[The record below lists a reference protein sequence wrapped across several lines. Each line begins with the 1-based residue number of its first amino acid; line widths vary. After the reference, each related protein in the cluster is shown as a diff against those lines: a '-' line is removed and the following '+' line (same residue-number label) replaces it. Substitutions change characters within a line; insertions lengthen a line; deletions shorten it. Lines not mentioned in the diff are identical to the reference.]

1 LKILR
6 LRFCNVNS
14 ISGEWIIDF
23 SHRDY
28 LSDGIFAICGPTGA
42 GKSTILDA
50 ICIALYGQT
59 PRTGKI
65 TEGSNEVM
73 TRNTGYF
80 FSELLFETDEGKFL
94 SHFSQNKAKKNL
106 NGNLQSPKHELSDY
120 KTGIII
126 ANKLKEVSL
135 EIVKKTGMDFE
146 RFTRSMLLAQNSFAD
161 FLKSSGDEKA
171 PMLEQITGTKIY
183 SDISKK
189 VHEINKIK
197 KSELEI
203 IKSELSN
210 IILFSQQE
218 IDDFNNVLKVK
229 KNEEE
234 LLLKKKNILE
244 DKLSFMKKIA
254 ENENNRE
261 NILNDIQNNKK
272 KIIDF
277 EPEILK
283 LNKIIKSMNF
293 SDEINLYKNNIEF
306 KKNEMER
313 LVLLENEIKNI
324 ESQIKTKEFLRVKL
338 EEEFKKVKEE
348 KLIVYE
354 NINKIIPIDIKLNDL
369 NKTIFNKEKVINE
382 EKQIVKNVKLDFDKN
397 QHFINDLIFKI
408 KEMGKKL
415 NSLEIVEIS
424 EEKYTNLK
432 ILHSNNLNNY
442 KEVNILE
449 ENSEKL
455 KKDILD
461 YESELKINEK
471 NLIENSI
478 NMKEIEK
485 EITKLNDDIINIL
498 KEKDEDFII
507 DFIEENKNYIR
518 NIDNVSEI
526 YKELNIK
533 KEKISKNIQQ
543 TQLNSKEIENKNNEL
558 KLLEKNYNILKETV
572 SLLEK
577 KFILSNNIKNLK
589 ELRNNLVNGVPCPLC
604 GSKKHPFSEKE
615 NIKVFDKEKNA
626 LEENRISMQNK
637 LSEINNL
644 KNKIT
649 ELDNINN
656 YLNKDNEFIQHEIIT
671 IQRKLNKINILPK
684 NIIDE
689 NIIVFL
695 KDLKEQK
702 QIILKEFNEKLLNL
716 KINKKKLYDLEE
728 NKKVF
733 NEEYNVLDKKKSVEK
748 KGLNNSKDLLAENL
762 KKITDNKENIT
773 LNNQKI
779 TKSGVLLTNEILELN
794 IYENIMSEFFNKYDD
809 FKNTKIEKDKAENE
823 KKLKELE
830 LVSIGKLFKN
840 KSDNL
845 DFIEKEVLDYKI
857 DFENLKIQRLNIFG
871 EKNTDEEKNRIENK
885 FNEKDIEIKDFNNVL
900 NEILNEIKIKKN
912 KYEEVKIKIEKY
924 NNEFDKIDKII
935 NKICI
940 DNNFKNLDELFEC
953 YFQKNEISKLNEKKE
968 LLYSESKI
976 LNSKLN
982 DIDVNLNKFKITS
995 EELNKSE
1002 ELKNIDIT
1010 NLPEEILNINNIINE
1025 INQKTGAINEKL
1037 KSDLEKKK
1045 KHCDKSNQLEKHIK
1059 VYSEFYDFNELIGS
1073 ADGKKFRNFA
1083 QGLTFEIVVRYANN
1097 QLKKLSDRYLL
1108 IRDKEKPL
1116 ELNIIDN
1123 YQAGII
1129 RSTKNL
1135 SGGES
1140 FIVSLALALGLS
1152 EINSGKVSVE
1162 SLFLDEG
1169 FGTLDDETMHTALN
1183 TLAAIKHSGKI
1194 IGLISHVQ
1202 ALKDRIPLQINV
1214 IPSKNGNSVITGSGI
1229 KGPK

>member
-1 LKILR
+1 MKILR

-589 ELRNNLVNGVPCPLC
+589 ELRNNLVN
-604 GSKKHPFSEKE
+604 
-615 NIKVFDKEKNA
+615 
-626 LEENRISMQNK
+626 
-637 LSEINNL
+637 
-644 KNKIT
+644 
-649 ELDNINN
+649 
-656 YLNKDNEFIQHEIIT
+656 
-671 IQRKLNKINILPK
+671 
-684 NIIDE
+684 
-689 NIIVFL
+689 
-695 KDLKEQK
+695 
-702 QIILKEFNEKLLNL
+702 
-716 KINKKKLYDLEE
+716 
-728 NKKVF
+728 
-733 NEEYNVLDKKKSVEK
+733 
-748 KGLNNSKDLLAENL
+748 
-762 KKITDNKENIT
+762 
-773 LNNQKI
+773 
-779 TKSGVLLTNEILELN
+779 
-794 IYENIMSEFFNKYDD
+794 
-809 FKNTKIEKDKAENE
+809 
-823 KKLKELE
+823 
-830 LVSIGKLFKN
+830 
-840 KSDNL
+840 
-845 DFIEKEVLDYKI
+845 
-857 DFENLKIQRLNIFG
+857 
-871 EKNTDEEKNRIENK
+871 
-885 FNEKDIEIKDFNNVL
+885 
-900 NEILNEIKIKKN
+900 
-912 KYEEVKIKIEKY
+912 
-924 NNEFDKIDKII
+924 
-935 NKICI
+935 
-940 DNNFKNLDELFEC
+940 
-953 YFQKNEISKLNEKKE
+953 
-968 LLYSESKI
+968 
-976 LNSKLN
+976 
-982 DIDVNLNKFKITS
+982 
-995 EELNKSE
+995 
-1002 ELKNIDIT
+1002 
-1010 NLPEEILNINNIINE
+1010 
-1025 INQKTGAINEKL
+1025 
-1037 KSDLEKKK
+1037 
-1045 KHCDKSNQLEKHIK
+1045 
-1059 VYSEFYDFNELIGS
+1059 
-1073 ADGKKFRNFA
+1073 
-1083 QGLTFEIVVRYANN
+1083 
-1097 QLKKLSDRYLL
+1097 
-1108 IRDKEKPL
+1108 
-1116 ELNIIDN
+1116 
-1123 YQAGII
+1123 
-1129 RSTKNL
+1129 
-1135 SGGES
+1135 
-1140 FIVSLALALGLS
+1140 
-1152 EINSGKVSVE
+1152 
-1162 SLFLDEG
+1162 
-1169 FGTLDDETMHTALN
+1169 
-1183 TLAAIKHSGKI
+1183 
-1194 IGLISHVQ
+1194 
-1202 ALKDRIPLQINV
+1202 
-1214 IPSKNGNSVITGSGI
+1214 
-1229 KGPK
+1229 